1 VTVRGE
7 SSICAGK
14 LEVVPLPG
22 QIGTALPFDPAWC
35 LVADPDDDR
44 SRVVESLLCLADGT
58 IGSRGVLEGD
68 VVDQVAP
75 VMAAGVY
82 ESAPVVGEHPMPVP
96 TWLNLP
102 LSPTIPTGRRVL
114 DLRDGLLTREVD
126 EGGVVLRSCRFAC
139 LDQPGAGVVTVE
151 VTPGVLAGILP
162 TEHPTFEVVVRVS
175 ALGGGVTL
183 ATSTDV
189 RSPDG
194 TPGGTACVERFAAYA
209 VSATSAP
216 ADEEVTRE
224 IAQMRHV
231 GARGLLARHRTL
243 WGERWANADIE
254 IVGDIDA
261 TRALRLSLFHL
272 TGAAR
277 RRGEAP
283 IAARGLT
290 GPAYAGHVFWDCE
303 IFVLP
308 VLAATDGASAR
319 AALNYRIHRLGPA
332 RTRAAIEGR
341 SGARFPWESAGTG
354 DDVTPTSG
362 TTQTGDTVPI
372 RTGALE
378 EHVTAGVAWAAWRY
392 ASWHGGWPFLEGPG
406 RPLVIDTARYWASR
420 LRVDAQGRS
429 HIDQVTG
436 PDEYHEAVDDDTFT
450 NLMARWNLR
459 QAAVLSDRTGGDTD
473 EADRWRSAADSLVDN
488 YSPTTGRYEQ
498 FAGYDQL
505 EPLLATDIG
514 TPPLAADLIIG
525 RERLGRSQIIKQAD
539 VLMAHLLIPDEMA
552 PGSLAPNLDHYLPRT
567 VHGSSLSPAVHA
579 ALLARAGRPDE
590 ALELFA
596 LATAIDIDDLTG
608 TTAGGLHLAN
618 LGGLWQ
624 AVVHGFIGLSV
635 TSPDDRA
642 LILTPV
648 LPEPWEEIRVRV
660 RWRGCRIRLA
670 CRADRV
676 HVSCDRPVNVAV
688 QGMPALVEPPGRWVG

>member
-1 VTVRGE
+1 MVRADSPTRAE
-7 SSICAGK
+7 T

-22 QIGTALPFDPAWC
+22 LLGTALPFDPAWC
-35 LVADPDDDR
+35 LVADSDDDR
-44 SRVVESLLCLADGT
+44 SRVAESLLCLANGT

-68 VVDQVAP
+68 AVDQVAP
-75 VMAAGVY
+75 VMAAGIY

-96 TWLNLP
+96 SWLDLP
-102 LSPTIPTGRRVL
+102 LSPAIPTGRRVL

-126 EGGVVLRSCRFAC
+126 EGGVVLRSCRFVC

-151 VTPGVLAGILP
+151 VTPGVLAGISPVDQPAFDL
-162 TEHPTFEVVVRVS
+162 VARLS

-183 ATSTDV
+183 ATSTAV
-189 RSPDG
+189 RSADG
-194 TPGGTACVERFAAYA
+194 TPGGTACIERFAAYA
-209 VSATSAP
+209 VSATTAP
-216 ADEEVTRE
+216 TDEEVTGA

-231 GARGLLARHRTL
+231 GAPGLLARQRTL
-243 WGERWANADIE
+243 WMRRWDDADIE

-272 TGAAR
+272 TGAAL
-277 RRGEAP
+277 RRGESA
-283 IAARGLT
+283 ISARGLT

-319 AALNYRIHRLGPA
+319 AALAYRIHRLDPA
-332 RTRAAIEGR
+332 RTRAASEGR
-341 SGARFPWESAGTG
+341 SGARFPWESARTG
-354 DDVTPTSG
+354 DDVTPTTG
-362 TTQTGDTVPI
+362 TTQDGETVPI

-406 RPLVIDTARYWASR
+406 RPLVIETARYWASR
-420 LRVDAQGRS
+420 IRVDDQGRS
-429 HIDQVTG
+429 HIDHVTG
-436 PDEYHEAVDDDTFT
+436 PDEYHEDVDDDTFT
-450 NLMARWNLR
+450 NMMARWNLR
-459 QAAVLSDRTGGDTD
+459 QAAVLSERTGGDPE
-473 EADRWRSAADSLVDN
+473 EADCWRSGADSLVDN
-488 YSPTTGRYEQ
+488 YSPATGRYEQ

-539 VLMAHLLIPDEMA
+539 VLMAHLLIPDDMA

-567 VHGSSLSPAVHA
+567 AHGSSLSPAVHA

-590 ALELFA
+590 ALDLFA
-596 LATAIDIDDLTG
+596 LAAAIDIDDLTG

-642 LILTPV
+642 LILAPV
-648 LPEPWEEIRVRV
+648 LPESWKEIRVRV
-660 RWRGCRIRLA
+660 RWRGRRIRLA
-670 CRADRV
+670 CRSDRV
-676 HVSCDRPVNVAV
+676 HVSCDRPVTVEV
-688 QGMPALVEPPGRWVG
+688 HGMPAQIEPPGRWVG